1 MNTEK
6 INAFAFDP
14 CEFPFNI
21 EVSGITDCT
30 DFYLTK
36 RDNSY
41 CFILEYIVK
50 GKGTLVYEGKNYSI
64 GTGDVYFLQ
73 KGYDVKAFDPSKEM
87 IKYASEFTG
96 IKINEGKWEDLD
108 AKEAYDGIW
117 ASASLYHVSRADM
130 APTFKKISDA
140 LKSKGILFAS
150 FRDRPDDFVDSE
162 GRALTSFDKVTF
174 TDFLSTIGLFDIL
187 KLEERIDTRK
197 DKKNEKWLF
206 AFLQKKI

>member
-1 MNTEK
+1 MIEAIYDTNASLFIDSWLTADMQEQYGEFEK
-6 INAFAFDP
+6 HLKPGAKILDGG
-14 CEFPFNI
+14 CG
-21 EVSGITDCT
+21 SG
-30 DFYLTK
+30 
-36 RDNSY
+36 RD
-41 CFILEYIVK
+41 
-50 GKGTLVYEGKNYSI
+50 TL
-64 GTGDVYFLQ
+64 YFLQ

-96 IKINEGKWEDLD
+96 IKINEGKWEGLD
-108 AKEAYDGIW
+108 AKEAYDGVW

-130 APTFKKISDA
+130 APTFKRIADA

-174 TDFLSTIGLFDIL
+174 TDFLSTLGLFDIL
-187 KLEERIDTRK
+187 KLEERVDTRK

-206 AFLQKKI
+206 AFLRKKI